1 MIIMKT
7 KLCNSLNVFA
17 TNTNRKNP
25 KINKRPPPPP
35 SCSFRNFETDSLPE
49 PTGTDGVM
57 HKLFLLCFS
66 FSLCPRSIIF
76 IVSVVNGYIFNPWSS
91 FFR

>member
-35 SCSFRNFETDSLPE
+35 PLVASGILKQILYRNLQEQTELCTNFFSCTSLSAFVL
-49 PTGTDGVM
+49 D
-57 HKLFLLCFS
+57 L
-66 FSLCPRSIIF
+66 
-76 IVSVVNGYIFNPWSS
+76 
-91 FFR
+91 

>member
-25 KINKRPPPPP
+25 KINKRPPPLVASGILKQILYRNLQEQTELCTNFF
-35 SCSFRNFETDSLPE
+35 SCTSLSAFVL
-49 PTGTDGVM
+49 D
-57 HKLFLLCFS
+57 L
-66 FSLCPRSIIF
+66 
-76 IVSVVNGYIFNPWSS
+76 
-91 FFR
+91 